1 MPELWQITFTKM
13 IKILPGNLLI
23 TNKETNEMY
32 LCKVVGTPPLLD
44 IIVGINIS
52 TFYKNGDVVKIG
64 PKSSIITEI
73 KANPYGYTF
82 EDGFGI
88 INVKD
93 EVEEILNASKVIN
106 IRDKDIMNYRNM
118 ILEHGQG
125 ADTKFKFS
133 LMKNGYTSVESDS
146 ILKQVKHAI
155 KGI

>member
-64 PKSSIITEI
+64 PKSPIITEI
-73 KANPYGYTF
+73 KAVAQ
-82 EDGFGI
+82 I
-88 INVKD
+88 K
-93 EVEEILNASKVIN
+93 NA
-106 IRDKDIMNYRNM
+106 
-118 ILEHGQG
+118 
-125 ADTKFKFS
+125 
-133 LMKNGYTSVESDS
+133 
-146 ILKQVKHAI
+146 
-155 KGI
+155 